1 MESSVTA
8 TGAETKKGINGT
20 TLKLIAL
27 IAMFIDH
34 FTAVILQNQQAIMV
48 DAANLTTNEA
58 KSAWVTAH
66 PLWTFGPV
74 VLRLIGRFGF
84 PLFVY
89 LLVEGYTHTR
99 SVKKYAINL
108 AVFAFIS
115 ELPFNLGFASKL
127 FYPGYQNVFFTLFL
141 GLLCIWAMDEFGV
154 KHEWKKDISWL
165 FIPATL
171 ILGAFIGYICCVNF
185 PGLIVYSFNEDVPVL
200 AFLAVGAV
208 VFLIIMAIVG
218 RKCDEAKKTEF
229 IAAAVSISVFG
240 MIAELLKTDYS
251 GMGVLTIAVMYI
263 FRAKKTKAFAL
274 GCTILTLL
282 NWAEVTAFF
291 MLIPVHMY
299 NGKRGP
305 KINKYLFYAFYPVH
319 LGLLYLVAYLLGI
332 VPFAFY

>member
-58 KSAWVTAH
+58 TSAWVTAH

-115 ELPFNLGFASKL
+115 ELPFNLGFASTL

-165 FIPATL
+165 FLPASIL
-171 ILGAFIGYICCVNF
+171 LGAFVGYVFSFNM
-185 PGLIVYSFNEDVPVL
+185 PGLIVYSFADVPLYVYM
-200 AFLAVGAV
+200 AVGAV
-208 VFLIIMAIVG
+208 VFLIIMAISG
-218 RKCDEAKKTEF
+218 RKWDNAKKIEF
-229 IAAAVSISVFG
+229 VASAVSICVFG
-240 MIAELLKTDYS
+240 FIADLLKTDYAS
-251 GMGVLTIAVMYI
+251 MGVLTIAVMYL

-274 GCTILTLL
+274 GCTVLTVL

-291 MLIPVHMY
+291 MLIPVRMY